1 MTKQPLTSEARDAL
15 VRSAKRRIAPADA
28 EDAVHNA
35 LIVALRK
42 QAEDPASYAGGVLKN
57 LARRSARKVP
67 RIPKLEQPGIE
78 TVLATAENVARL
90 DAALELVLS
99 WGGLFGTMGLV
110 VASLSDFDVL
120 RVLVEFQAVLEAID
134 LLPFSARHRRRLRR
148 RFEKLIAAAWKAC
161 KVSVDSD
168 IANRRELAEEETT
181 EDDEDEDAA
190 DDVPSSGE
198 TVQVLYFENG
208 ALERAFHVIHRAA
221 PRLSTE
227 DAIELAGEAVR
238 RAVDHVTREAC

>member
-1 MTKQPLTSEARDAL
+1 MTKKPLTSEARDAL

-57 LARRSARKVP
+57 LARRSARRVP
-67 RIPKLEQPGIE
+67 RIPELEQPGID

-90 DAALELVLS
+90 DAALELVLA

-168 IANRRELAEEETT
+168 IANQRELAEEGTRSR
-181 EDDEDEDAA
+181 DPWLIAA
-190 DDVPSSGE
+190 SHFVGPFFAS
-198 TVQVLYFENG
+198 
-208 ALERAFHVIHRAA
+208 
-221 PRLSTE
+221 
-227 DAIELAGEAVR
+227 
-238 RAVDHVTREAC
+238 